1 MRHRILLI
9 VTGLTLMLISAPAS
23 ATMVFSEIMYNP
35 NSPEADWEWIE
46 LYNPLLADHDLSGY
60 VIDDINSLAH
70 VAANIASG
78 VVPAGGSAILYNA
91 DAITLGEFEAAWGSG
106 INLIPVTDWS
116 AMALNNGGDTIGLW
130 SSFADYDGDH
140 ETHANVVEGVT
151 YDDSGDWPADD
162 GAASIYLTNLAG
174 DVNDGNNWALSV
186 AGVSTPVGDA
196 FQSSATA
203 SNTGMDVGSPVPEPS
218 LLTLAAGALAAL
230 VLAARRR
237 RSA

>member
-1 MRHRILLI
+1 MSRLRSALLAA
-9 VTGLTLMLISAPAS
+9 LACLIPAPAS

-35 NSPEADWEWIE
+35 SSPEADWEWIE

-70 VAANIASG
+70 AAANIASG

-91 DAITLGEFEAAWGSG
+91 DAITMGEFESAWGTG
-106 INLIPVTDWS
+106 INLIPVTSWS
-116 AMALNNGGDTIGLW
+116 AMGLNNTGDTIGLW
-130 SSFADYDGDH
+130 SSFADYNGDH

-174 DVNDGNNWALSV
+174 DVNNGSNWALSV

-196 FQSSATA
+196 FQSSATT
-203 SNTGMDVGSPVPEPS
+203 SNTGGDVGSPVPEPS
-218 LLTLAAGALAAL
+218 ALALLLTGPFGIAAL
-230 VLAARRR
+230 GRHRRTQ
-237 RSA
+237 S

>member
-1 MRHRILLI
+1 MSWFRSLLLAA
-9 VTGLTLMLISAPAS
+9 LTCLLSAPAS

-35 NSPEADWEWIE
+35 NSPEADWEWVE

-70 VAANIASG
+70 AAANIASG

-91 DAITLGEFEAAWGSG
+91 DAITMGEFESAWGTG
-106 INLIPVTDWS
+106 INLIPVTSWS
-116 AMALNNGGDTIGLW
+116 AMGLNNTGDTIGLW
-130 SSFADYDGDH
+130 SSFADYNGDH

-151 YDDSGDWPADD
+151 YDDSGDWPPDD
-162 GAASIYLTNLAG
+162 GSASIYLKNLAG
-174 DVNDGNNWALSV
+174 DVNDGTNWALSV

-203 SNTGMDVGSPVPEPS
+203 SNTGGDVGSPVPEPS
-218 LLTLAAGALAAL
+218 TALLLACGLVGLGAH
-230 VLAARRR
+230 RRR
-237 RSA
+237 LN

>member
-1 MRHRILLI
+1 
-9 VTGLTLMLISAPAS
+9 
-23 ATMVFSEIMYNP
+23 
-35 NSPEADWEWIE
+35 
-46 LYNPLLADHDLSGY
+46 
-60 VIDDINSLAH
+60 
-70 VAANIASG
+70 
-78 VVPAGGSAILYNA
+78 
-91 DAITLGEFEAAWGSG
+91 
-106 INLIPVTDWS
+106 
-116 AMALNNGGDTIGLW
+116 MALNNGGDTIGLW

-203 SNTGMDVGSPVPEPS
+203 SNTGMDVGSTVPEPS
-218 LLTLAAGALAAL
+218 LLTLAAGALGAL